1 MKVSI
6 LTENRTSKGK
16 FLAEHGLSVFIEF
29 NDMNILF
36 DTGQT
41 DVYCHNADIMG
52 VDLSKTDCI
61 VLSHGHYDH
70 CGGYVHFPVKEKYPV
85 TYVREKAFERKFTKD
100 KNGYRE
106 IGIPWK
112 YEDYKDRIIFTG
124 EKTQIAENI
133 YLCSDIPFSVPF
145 EEPFKGLLVQN
156 GEEKITDRMQDEQM
170 LVIDTEKGL
179 VIFIGC
185 SHPGIANCLS
195 YAKKLFPDRKINT
208 VFAGMHLEVVSDER
222 FRKTIEFLKK
232 LDIERI
238 IPVHCTG
245 VIKAC
250 EMKRILGEHCSIY
263 GAGDSFEI

>member
-1 MKVSI
+1 MKVHI

-16 FLAEHGLSVFIEF
+16 FLAEHGLSVFIELDEI
-29 NDMNILF
+29 NVLF

-41 DVYCHNADIMG
+41 DVYCHNANIMG
-52 VDLSKTDCI
+52 VDLSRTDCI

-70 CGGYVHFPVKEKYPV
+70 CGGFVHFPMKNKFPI
-85 TYVREKAFERKFTKD
+85 TYVRENAFERKYTKD
-100 KNGYRE
+100 KNGYRD

-112 YEDYKDRIIFTG
+112 YNDYKDRIILTG
-124 EKTQIAENI
+124 EKTQISENV
-133 YLCSDIPFSVPF
+133 YLCSNIPFTVPF

-156 GEEKITDRMQDEQM
+156 GEEKITDKMYDEQM

-185 SHPGIANCLS
+185 SHPGIANCLN
-195 YAKKLFPDRKINT
+195 YAMKFFPNKKINT
-208 VFAGMHLEVVSDER
+208 VFAGMHLEVVSNER
-222 FRKTIEFLKK
+222 FEKTVEFLKE
-232 LDIERI
+232 LEIERI

-250 EMKRILGEHCSIY
+250 EIKRVFGEHCNIY
-263 GAGDSFEI
+263 GAGDSFDI

>member
-6 LTENRTSKGK
+6 LTENRTGKGK
-16 FLAEHGLSVFIEF
+16 FLAEHGLSVFIEH
-29 NDMNILF
+29 NGMNILF

-41 DVYCHNADIMG
+41 DVYLHNAGIMG
-52 VDLSKTDCI
+52 VDLSETDCV

-70 CGGYVHFPVKEKYPV
+70 CGGYVHFPVKKKRPF
-85 TYVREKAFERKFTKD
+85 TYVREKAFGRKYTKD

-106 IGIPWK
+106 IGIPWE
-112 YEDYKDRIIFTG
+112 YDDYKNSIILTE
-124 EKTQIAENI
+124 EKTQIVEDV
-133 YLCSDIPFSVPF
+133 YLCSDIPFTVPF
-145 EEPFKGLLVQN
+145 EEPFSGLLVQN
-156 GEEKITDRMQDEQM
+156 GEEKVIDRMHDEQM
-170 LVIDTEKGL
+170 LVFDTDKGL

-195 YAKKLFPDRKINT
+195 YVKKLFPDKKINT

-222 FRKTIEFLKK
+222 FEKTIEFLKN

-245 VIKAC
+245 VIKSC
-250 EMKRILGEHCSIY
+250 EMKRIFGEKCSIY
-263 GAGDSFEI
+263 GAGDSFKL

>member
-16 FLAEHGLSVFIEF
+16 FLAEHGLCVFIEY
-29 NDMNILF
+29 NGMSILF

-41 DVYCHNADIMG
+41 NVFCHNAEIMG
-52 VDLSKTDCI
+52 VDLCRTDCI

-70 CGGYVHFPVKEKYPV
+70 CGGYVNFPAKEKYPI

-112 YEDYKDRIIFTG
+112 YENYKDMIILTG
-124 EKTQIAENI
+124 EKTQIAEKV
-133 YLCSDIPFSVPF
+133 YLCSDIPITVPF
-145 EEPFKGLLVQN
+145 EGPFEGLLVQN

-170 LVIDTEKGL
+170 LVFDTEKGL

-195 YAKKLFPDRKINT
+195 YAKKLFPDKKINT
-208 VFAGMHLEVVSDER
+208 VFAGMHLEVVSNER
-222 FRKTIEFLKK
+222 LEKTVEFLKK

-245 VIKAC
+245 VIKSC
-250 EMKRILGEHCSIY
+250 EIKHVFGEHCSIY